1 MKSSKL
7 TPFDDGTF
15 VLVAATSVGVTRLVK
30 LLVITSK
37 N

>member
-7 TPFDDGTF
+7 TPFDGTF
-15 VLVAATSVGVTRLVK
+15 VLVAATSLGVTRLVK